1 MTAIEDVM
9 RAVLDARA
17 KVYVTAREYPADR
30 TMGDVLD
37 LLDRARATV
46 EDDPGYLRD
55 RADRALFIR
64 SGKLIEVRDLEEMR
78 ETDGVSM
85 ADRYRE
91 IFGHGEVQA

>member
-37 LLDRARATV
+37 LLDRARAV
-46 EDDPGYLRD
+46 IEDDPGYQRD
-55 RADRALFIR
+55 RINRLERTLERLGGSRCRSQSRCARTR
-64 SGKLIEVRDLEEMR
+64 SGSPAPSPR
-78 ETDGVSM
+78 
-85 ADRYRE
+85 
-91 IFGHGEVQA
+91 

>member
-17 KVYVTAREYPADR
+17 EVYETARAYPEDR
-30 TMGDVLD
+30 TMRDVLD

-55 RADRALFIR
+55 RADRARATRRRI
-64 SGKLIEVRDLEEMR
+64 GLE
-78 ETDGVSM
+78 
-85 ADRYRE
+85 
-91 IFGHGEVQA
+91 